1 MTEETIQLQLDGET
15 ITVPR
20 GATLLDAAQAAGIDI
35 PVICYH
41 EATTPNGLCR
51 ICVVDV
57 DGGRV
62 LQPACVAECQA
73 DTQVETR
80 NERVLRS
87 RRTIL
92 EMLNASVNLEQAPE
106 IQQMMADYEADDARF
121 PDAQLREAEVIDDNP
136 FYVRDYEQCVL
147 CWRCVQVC
155 AEDAQF
161 TFALTLKNRGH
172 DTSVATAFDIS
183 MTESPCVFCGQCVGV
198 CPTGALKPKVEWGME
213 QGWGAEEMRNA
224 TRRSRKRKDGAR
236 RWRLLSRLR
245 THPAGALPA
254 TYQLIEGEDR
264 RQVEG
269 GVIDEGLLSIYVNGE
284 SLATMMCSPLQLEA
298 LTVGFLYNEGVID
311 SADEIALLQLNQTQS
326 VADVI
331 LTRDEVALP
340 RRMILTT
347 GCGGGVTGQVLSES
361 YPALVSDFQTRPA
374 VILRLMRQLQGAA
387 RLVQCRARR
396 AYGRAWG

>member
-1 MTEETIQLQLDGET
+1 MTDDTINLTIDGET

-80 NERVLRS
+80 NTRVLRS

-106 IQQMMADYEADDARF
+106 IQQMMTDYDADGARF

-155 AEDAQF
+155 AEDAQY

-172 DTSVATAFDIS
+172 ETSVATAFDIS

-213 QGWGAEEMRNA
+213 QGWDAREMRRA
-224 TRRSRKRKDGAR
+224 TRRPRKREDGA
-236 RWRLLSRLR
+236 
-245 THPAGALPA
+245 
-254 TYQLIEGEDR
+254 
-264 RQVEG
+264 
-269 GVIDEGLLSIYVNGE
+269 
-284 SLATMMCSPLQLEA
+284 
-298 LTVGFLYNEGVID
+298 
-311 SADEIALLQLNQTQS
+311 
-326 VADVI
+326 
-331 LTRDEVALP
+331 
-340 RRMILTT
+340 
-347 GCGGGVTGQVLSES
+347 
-361 YPALVSDFQTRPA
+361 
-374 VILRLMRQLQGAA
+374 
-387 RLVQCRARR
+387 
-396 AYGRAWG
+396 

>member
-1 MTEETIQLQLDGET
+1 MTDDTINLTIDGET

-62 LQPACVAECQA
+62 LQPACVAACQP
-73 DTQVETR
+73 DTHIETD

-106 IQQMMADYEADDARF
+106 IQQMMTDYDADGARF

-155 AEDAQF
+155 AEDAQY

-172 DTSVATAFDIS
+172 ETSVATAFDIS

-213 QGWGAEEMRNA
+213 QGWDAREMRRA
-224 TRRSRKRKDGAR
+224 TRRPRKREDGA
-236 RWRLLSRLR
+236 
-245 THPAGALPA
+245 
-254 TYQLIEGEDR
+254 
-264 RQVEG
+264 
-269 GVIDEGLLSIYVNGE
+269 
-284 SLATMMCSPLQLEA
+284 
-298 LTVGFLYNEGVID
+298 
-311 SADEIALLQLNQTQS
+311 
-326 VADVI
+326 
-331 LTRDEVALP
+331 
-340 RRMILTT
+340 
-347 GCGGGVTGQVLSES
+347 
-361 YPALVSDFQTRPA
+361 
-374 VILRLMRQLQGAA
+374 
-387 RLVQCRARR
+387 
-396 AYGRAWG
+396 